1 MRLDETIAEYVASRR
16 SAGYAKNTLRV
27 EQQALDLLLVT
38 VGNIQSRS
46 LDAKHGEMFIAAMTG
61 KGMKPSTTNLYRG
74 AFRRF
79 CKWAAQRRY
88 IPSTANPLGSTRN
101 LRVSAPPRRR
111 VAARD
116 FGRLLDAAEHPQSR
130 IVVALGL
137 YLFLRASEVI
147 VLDIEHVHL
156 DDAFILVYQPKTG
169 RYDEMPIC
177 TELDAELRRW
187 LSWYAADIAETRGA
201 LQPHWPLVP
210 ARKQSTLWNDG
221 SGKCG
226 GRPMVP
232 TKGQMN
238 PPRRSAQI
246 QRKVHDALRGIGW
259 DVDPSDR
266 EGVHT
271 LRRSGARAL
280 YEQLIT
286 VGEAA
291 RDDAIG
297 TVQAMLHHKTR
308 AQTEHYIGLEAE
320 RQKRDLRLAGRPM
333 FPVHQHENVVALGAS
348 ARGGDSRGAIAP
360 LAQAQ

>member
-1 MRLDETIAEYVASRR
+1 MRLDETIQEYLGSRR

-46 LDAKHGEMFIAAMTG
+46 LDAKHGEMFVAAMTG
-61 KGMKPSTTNLYRG
+61 KAMKPSTVNLYRG

-101 LRVSAPPRRR
+101 LRVIAQPRRR
-111 VAARD
+111 VASRD
-116 FGRLLDAAEHPQSR
+116 FGRLLDAAEHPQAR
-130 IVVALGL
+130 IIVALGL
-137 YLFLRASEVI
+137 YLFLRASEI
-147 VLDIEHVHL
+147 ILLDVEHVSL
-156 DDAFILVYQPKTG
+156 DDGKIRVFQPKTG
-169 RYDEMPIC
+169 RWDDMPISKR
-177 TELDAELRRW
+177 LDAELRRW
-187 LSWYAADIAETRGA
+187 LTWYAADLADTKGP

-226 GRPMVP
+226 GRPMIP
-232 TKGQMN
+232 LKGQMN

-246 QRKVHDALRGIGW
+246 QGKVQDALRGVGW

-280 YEQLIT
+280 YERLIT
-286 VGEAA
+286 IEDRA

-308 AQTEHYIGLEAE
+308 AQTEHYMGLEAE
-320 RQKRDLRLAGRPM
+320 QERRDLLLRGMDM
-333 FPVHQHENVVALGAS
+333 FGEDALVDNVVSLAE
-348 ARGGDSRGAIAP
+348 AR
-360 LAQAQ
+360 